1 MPIHGTIGI
10 VEYVMDLI
18 GILAFSLSGAFLGV
32 RKDFDV
38 FGVVILAEATGLGG
52 GLFRD
57 TVIGVRPV
65 AFSDAGYFST
75 PIVGGLIVFLS
86 AGLQR
91 HERAFDVFDAG
102 ALGLFSVTGT
112 TTAFAHGLNTPAS
125 VTLGIATAA
134 GGGVISC
141 LLAMEL
147 PSLLRANRDLYALP
161 ALLGA
166 GAVGVLHHF
175 QVLNVWTAPAA
186 AVGAFGLRV
195 MALRRSWRTP
205 RSRFWH
211 NPFAGMRH
219 VPHHEPKAPERDLT
233 TLSPSPVTHHA
244 RVPQPDMTGV
254 GTENTVVTPLPPY
267 VETPLA

>member
-1 MPIHGTIGI
+1 MPIHRTIGI

-75 PIVGGLIVFLS
+75 PIVGGLIGFLS
-86 AGLQR
+86 AGLQC

>member
-38 FGVVILAEATGLGG
+38 FGVVILAAATGLGG

-57 TVIGVRPV
+57 TVIGVQPV
-65 AFSDAGYFST
+65 AFTDVGYFST

-86 AGLQR
+86 ARLQR

-112 TTAFAHGLNTPAS
+112 TKAFAYGLNTPAS

-147 PSLLRANRDLYALP
+147 PSVLRANRDHYALP

-166 GAVGVLHHF
+166 GAVAVLHHCHT
-175 QVLNVWTAPAA
+175 LNVWTAPAA
-186 AVGAFGLRV
+186 ALGAFGLR
-195 MALRRSWRTP
+195 MIALRRSWRTP

-219 VPHHEPKAPERDLT
+219 VPHHAPQPPEPDLT
-233 TLSPSPVTHHA
+233 TLNPSPVGCPT
-244 RVPQPDMTGV
+244 RVPQQDMT
-254 GTENTVVTPLPPY
+254 TVPAEITAVIPLPP
-267 VETPLA
+267 